1 MSLLFDDPTQNTD
14 KFFHLKKKDDQMQ
27 LDLILLEK
35 FIFRETSEICYLQKK
50 SDLLQF
56 FNNKAFIFE

>member
-50 SDLLQF
+50 IRLITVFQ
-56 FNNKAFIFE
+56 